1 MNVPKHLMMEN
12 FWQHSG
18 GDAIAQEL
26 KYHVTCLTNLY
37 NRERASLR
45 TIKRQAREQTHEQN
59 AYAQA
64 FSELVIYIVETKSC
78 SEDLSVFRLADL
90 VNLYQQR
97 LEQLGVEKPVNAT
110 RLKDRLLAEVPELE
124 AHKQGINVLLAF
136 KSDVGSAL
144 SQACEYD
151 DAMILGKAAKILRT
165 QMLNHKASFDGTFHE
180 GCIEEAVPS
189 SLLQFVGMIEHGA
202 DIKSQLSFG
211 ASKTDLAISQ
221 LLQYNCYARYREGAS
236 KHRHLKAHETLFPI
250 YMGMSVYAKTRKKAL
265 VELLHEHGVSISY
278 DRVLEISAQLGEA
291 AVSRYVED
299 GVVHL
304 F

>member
-1 MNVPKHLMMEN
+1 M
-12 FWQHSG
+12 
-18 GDAIAQEL
+18 
-26 KYHVTCLTNLY
+26 
-37 NRERASLR
+37 
-45 TIKRQAREQTHEQN
+45 
-59 AYAQA
+59 
-64 FSELVIYIVETKSC
+64 
-78 SEDLSVFRLADL
+78 
-90 VNLYQQR
+90 
-97 LEQLGVEKPVNAT
+97 
-110 RLKDRLLAEVPELE
+110 LAEVPELE

-165 QMLNHKASFDGTFHE
+165 QMLNHKASLDGTFHE
-180 GCIEEAVPS
+180 GYIEEAVPS

-211 ASKTDLAISQ
+211 ASKADLAIAQ

-236 KHRHLKAHETLFPI
+236 KHRHLKAHKTPFPI
-250 YMGMSVYAKTRKKAL
+250 YMRMSVYAKTRKNAL

-278 DRVLEISAQLGEA
+278 DRVLEISAQPGEA

-299 GVVHL
+299 GVVCPSVLRSGL
-304 F
+304 FTTAAMDNIDHNPTATTATTSLHGTSISVFQHPTSDDQGEKREQLSFGKKK